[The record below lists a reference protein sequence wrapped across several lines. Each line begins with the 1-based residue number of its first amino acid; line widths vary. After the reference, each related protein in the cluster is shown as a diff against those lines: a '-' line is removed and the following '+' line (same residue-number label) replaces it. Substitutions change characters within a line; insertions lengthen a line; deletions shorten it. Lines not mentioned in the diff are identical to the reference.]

1 MIVAVRQINSIR
13 QLRINV
19 GLEFRLETYDPRRVN
34 LEHELR
40 KLPEFLNI
48 ENNGDLNLT
57 IDGKEIAVTVRVDDA
72 FVYVVQ
78 HVSCRE
84 TDAIL
89 GLLIRKILTL
99 NDHVVVSDFVL

>member
-1 MIVAVRQINSIR
+1 M
-13 QLRINV
+13 
-19 GLEFRLETYDPRRVN
+19 GLEFRLETYDHHRVN
-34 LEHELR
+34 LDDELR
-40 KLPEFLNI
+40 RLPEFLNI
-48 ENNGDLNLT
+48 ESDGNLNLT
-57 IDGKEIAVTVRVDDA
+57 IDGKEVAVTVRVDDT

-99 NDHVVVSDFVL
+99 NDHVVVSDLEL